1 MRILIVGAG
10 ALGGYFGAR
19 LIEAKRDVTF
29 LVRPKRAAQLAKTG
43 LVVKSK
49 LGDAHIANPPI
60 VLAENIAAPFD
71 LILVGCKAYDL
82 EVTMESFAPAVG
94 PDTAILPILNGMK
107 HLGSLSQ
114 RFGAQH
120 VLGGLCII
128 SATLD
133 DEGIVLHLNELQILV
148 YGELDGTRSARIE
161 AIEKT
166 FAGVQGDLRSTTTI
180 VQELWEK
187 WVMIASLAG
196 ITSLMRA
203 VIGDIERAGGAEL
216 AVALLGECAG
226 IATSAGYPPRPAML
240 ERGRANLTAEGSML
254 TASMMKDME
263 RGAPIESDAIVGDLL
278 ARRVGLADERSLLQT
293 VHTHLKA
300 YEARRAREI
309 SSAASPSTDQK
320 P

>member
-19 LIEAKRDVTF
+19 LLEAKRDVTF

-49 LGDAHIANPPI
+49 LGDAHIPNPPI
-60 VLAENIAAPFD
+60 VLAENISGPYD

-82 EVTMESFAPAVG
+82 EATMESFARAVG
-94 PDTAILPILNGMK
+94 PNTAILPILNGMK
-107 HLGSLSQ
+107 HLDSLSA

-133 DEGIVLHLNELQILV
+133 DEGIVLHLNELEILV

-203 VIGDIERAGGAEL
+203 LIGDIERAGGSQIAI
-216 AVALLGECAG
+216 ALFNECAA
-226 IATSAGYPPRPAML
+226 IATSAGYAPRQAVVD
-240 ERGRANLTAEGSML
+240 RAGVTLTAKGSSL
-254 TASMMKDME
+254 TASMMKDIE
-263 RGAPIESDAIVGDLL
+263 RGARTEADHIIGDLI
-278 ARRVGLADERSLLQT
+278 ARRMGAASATSVLNVVYA
-293 VHTHLKA
+293 HLRT
-300 YEARRAREI
+300 YEARREREG
-309 SSAASPSTDQK
+309 K
-320 P
+320 

>member
-19 LIEAKRDVTF
+19 LLEAKRDVTF
-29 LVRPKRAAQLAKTG
+29 LVRPRRAAQLANTG

-49 LGDAHIANPPI
+49 LGDVSIAEPPI
-60 VLAENIAAPFD
+60 VLAENISAPFD

-82 EVTMESFAPAVG
+82 DATMESFAPAVG
-94 PDTAILPILNGMK
+94 PNTMILPILNGMK
-107 HLGSLSQ
+107 HIDALSN

-133 DEGIVLHLNELQILV
+133 DDGIILHLNDLQILV

-161 AIEKT
+161 AIEEV

-203 VIGDIERAGGAEL
+203 LIGDIERGGGAEIAL
-216 AVALLGECAG
+216 ALFAECAAVA
-226 IATSAGYPPRPAML
+226 TTAGYPPRQAL
-240 ERGRANLTAEGSML
+240 FDRARVTLTMAGSTL
-254 TASMMKDME
+254 TASMMKDIE
-263 RGAPIESDAIVGDLL
+263 RGARTEGDHIIGDLI
-278 ARRVGLADERSLLQT
+278 
-293 VHTHLKA
+293 
-300 YEARRAREI
+300 ARRAGPGHEMSVLDIVYAHLRTYENRREREE
-309 SSAASPSTDQK
+309 SEK
-320 P
+320 PVRVKSQ

>member
-19 LIEAKRDVTF
+19 LLEAKRDVTF
-29 LVRPKRAAQLAKTG
+29 LVRPRRAAQLAKTG

-49 LGDAHIANPPI
+49 LGDSHIVNPPI
-60 VLAENIAAPFD
+60 VLAEDIKTPFD

-82 EVTMESFAPAVG
+82 DATMDSFAPAVG
-94 PDTAILPILNGMK
+94 PNTAILPILNGMK
-107 HLGSLSQ
+107 HIDSLSR
-114 RFGAQH
+114 RFGKDR

-133 DEGIVLHLNELQILV
+133 DAGVVLHLNDLQILV

-161 AIEKT
+161 AIEKL
-166 FAGVQGDLRSTTTI
+166 FGGVQGDIRSTATI

-203 VIGDIERAGGAEL
+203 LIGDIERGGGAPMALEL
-216 AVALLGECAG
+216 FRECAA
-226 IATSAGYPPRPAML
+226 IAAGAGYPPRQAL
-240 ERGRANLTAEGSML
+240 FDRAAVTLTAAGSTL

-263 RGAPIESDAIVGDLL
+263 RGARTEGEHIIGDLI
-278 ARRVGLADERSLLQT
+278 ARRTTSPTGGYSLLDIVLVNLRT
-293 VHTHLKA
+293 
-300 YEARRAREI
+300 YEARRQREAKT
-309 SSAASPSTDQK
+309 S
-320 P
+320 

>member
-19 LIEAKRDVTF
+19 LLEAKRDVTF
-29 LVRPKRAAQLAKTG
+29 LVRPRRAAQLAKTG
-43 LVVKSK
+43 LVVKSTI
-49 LGDAHIANPPI
+49 GDAHIANPPI
-60 VLAENIAAPFD
+60 VLAENINAPFD

-82 EVTMESFAPAVG
+82 DATMESFAPAVG
-94 PDTAILPILNGMK
+94 PETVILPILNGMK
-107 HLGSLSQ
+107 HLDSLSK

-133 DEGIVLHLNELQILV
+133 DEGIVLHLNDLQLLV

-196 ITSLMRA
+196 ITSLMRGL
-203 VIGDIERAGGAEL
+203 IGDIERAGASG
-216 AVALLGECAG
+216 VAIALFNECAA
-226 IATSAGYPPRPAML
+226 IATAAGYPPRQAVID
-240 ERGRANLTAEGSML
+240 RAGVTLTMKGSSL
-254 TASMMKDME
+254 TASMMKDIE
-263 RGAPIESDAIVGDLL
+263 RGARTEGEHIIGDLI
-278 ARRVGLADERSLLQT
+278 ARRVGAVNTPVIEMVYAHVRT
-293 VHTHLKA
+293 
-300 YEARRAREI
+300 YEARREREG
-309 SSAASPSTDQK
+309 K
-320 P
+320 

>member
-19 LIEAKRDVTF
+19 LLEAKRDVTF

-60 VLAENIAAPFD
+60 VLAEDIAAPFD

-82 EVTMESFAPAVG
+82 DATMESFARAVG
-94 PDTAILPILNGMK
+94 LDTVILPILNGMK
-107 HLGSLSQ
+107 HLDSLSQ

-133 DEGIVLHLNELQILV
+133 DDGVVPHLNDLQILV
-148 YGELDGTRSARIE
+148 YGELDGSRSARIE
-161 AIEKT
+161 AIEKI

-196 ITSLMRA
+196 TTSLMRA
-203 VIGDIERAGGAEL
+203 LIGDIERAGGGEL
-216 AVALLGECAG
+216 ALALLAECAA
-226 IATSAGYPPRPAML
+226 ISASAGYPPREAWL
-240 ERGRANLTAEGSML
+240 ERGRTNLTAKGSML
-254 TASMMKDME
+254 TASMMKDLE
-263 RGAPIESDAIVGDLL
+263 RGARTEADHIIGDLL
-278 ARRVGLADERSLLQT
+278 ARRVGAADEKSGPVSLLDI
-293 VHTHLKA
+293 VYVHLKS
-300 YEARRAREI
+300 YEARRLRESASQPAR
-309 SSAASPSTDQK
+309 
-320 P
+320 

>member
-60 VLAENIAAPFD
+60 VLAENIKAPFD

-82 EVTMESFAPAVG
+82 ESTMESFAPAVG
-94 PDTAILPILNGMK
+94 PETAILPILNGMK
-107 HLGSLSQ
+107 HIDALSK

-120 VLGGLCII
+120 VLGGLAII

-133 DEGIVLHLNELQILV
+133 DDGIVLHLNDLHILT
-148 YGELDGTRSARIE
+148 YGELDGTHSPRIE

-196 ITSLMRA
+196 IASLMRA
-203 VIGDIERAGGAEL
+203 VIGDIERGGGADL
-216 AVALLGECAG
+216 AIALLHECAA
-226 IATSAGYPPRPAML
+226 IATSAGYPPRPAWL
-240 ERGRANLTAEGSML
+240 DRGRTNLTAKGSTL
-254 TASMMKDME
+254 TASMMKDIE
-263 RGAPIESDAIVGDLL
+263 RGSRIESDAIIGDLL
-278 ARRVGLADERSLLQT
+278 SRRGSVEAPLLT
-293 VHTHLKA
+293 IVHAHLGA
-300 YEARRAREI
+300 YEARRDREKHT
-309 SSAASPSTDQK
+309 AS
-320 P
+320 

>member
-29 LVRPKRAAQLAKTG
+29 LVRPRRAAQLAMTG

-49 LGDAHIANPPI
+49 LGDVRIANPPI
-60 VLAENIAAPFD
+60 VLAEHIKSPFD

-82 EVTMESFAPAVG
+82 EATMESFAPAVG

-107 HLGSLSQ
+107 HIDSLSA
-114 RFGAQH
+114 RFGKEH

-133 DEGIVLHLNELQILV
+133 DEGIVLHLNDLHLLV
-148 YGELDGTRSARIE
+148 YGELDGTRSTRIE

-166 FAGVQGDLRSTTTI
+166 FAGVQADLRSTTTI

-203 VIGDIERAGGAEL
+203 LIGDIERAGGAPI
-216 AVALLGECAG
+216 AMALFHECAA
-226 IATSAGYPPRPAML
+226 IAAGVGYPPRQAVVD
-240 ERGRANLTAEGSML
+240 RAGVTLTAPGSML
-254 TASMMKDME
+254 TASLMKDME
-263 RGAPIESDAIVGDLL
+263 RGSAIESEAIIGDLL
-278 ARRVGLADERSLLQT
+278 ARGGSLETPL
-293 VHTHLKA
+293 LKIVYANVRA
-300 YEARRAREI
+300 YEARREREKKQT
-309 SSAASPSTDQK
+309 PS
-320 P
+320 

>member
-19 LIEAKRDVTF
+19 LLEAGRDVTF
-29 LVRPKRAAQLAKTG
+29 LVRPKRAAQLAKSG

-49 LGDAHIANPPI
+49 LGDAYIANPPI
-60 VLAENIAAPFD
+60 VLAENINSTFD

-82 EVTMESFAPAVG
+82 ESTMESFAPAVG

-107 HLGSLSQ
+107 HLETLSK

-133 DEGIVLHLNELQILV
+133 DEGIVLHLNDLQILV
-148 YGELDGTRSARIE
+148 YGELDGARSARIE
-161 AIEKT
+161 AIEKC
-166 FAGVQGDLRSTTTI
+166 FSGVQGDLRSTTTI
-180 VQELWEK
+180 MQELWEK

-203 VIGDIERAGGAEL
+203 LIGDIERADGGVA
-216 AVALLGECAG
+216 AIALLRECAA
-226 IATSAGYPPRPAML
+226 IAAGAGYPPRQAMID
-240 ERGRANLTAEGSML
+240 RATATLTAPGSTL
-254 TASMMKDME
+254 TASMMKDIE
-263 RGAPIESDAIVGDLL
+263 RGARTEGEHIIGDLL
-278 ARRVGLADERSLLQT
+278 ARRVGLADEKSLLNI

-300 YEARRAREI
+300 YEARREREKQT
-309 SSAASPSTDQK
+309 AG
-320 P
+320 

>member
-19 LIEAKRDVTF
+19 LLEAKRDVTF
-29 LVRPKRAAQLAKTG
+29 LVRPRRAAQLAKTG

-60 VLAENIAAPFD
+60 VLAENITAPYD

-82 EVTMESFAPAVG
+82 DSTMESFAAAVG
-94 PDTAILPILNGMK
+94 PGTMILPILNGMK
-107 HLGSLSQ
+107 HIDSLSK
-114 RFGAQH
+114 RFGARH

-133 DEGIVLHLNELQILV
+133 EEGIVLHLNDLQILV

-161 AIEKT
+161 AIEKV
-166 FAGVQGDLRSTTTI
+166 FAGVQGDVRSTTTI

-203 VIGDIERAGGAEL
+203 LIGDIERAGASG
-216 AVALLGECAG
+216 VAIALFNECAA
-226 IATSAGYPPRPAML
+226 IATAAGYPPRQAVVD
-240 ERGRANLTAEGSML
+240 RAGVTLTMKGSSL
-254 TASMMKDME
+254 TASMMKDIE
-263 RGAPIESDAIVGDLL
+263 RGARTEGEHIIGDLI
-278 ARRVGLADERSLLQT
+278 ARRVGAGDERSLLDI
-293 VHTHLKA
+293 VYAHLRT
-300 YEARRAREI
+300 YESRRGREG
-309 SSAASPSTDQK
+309 K
-320 P
+320 

>member
-19 LIEAKRDVTF
+19 LLEAKRDVTF
-29 LVRPKRAAQLAKTG
+29 LVRPRRAAQLAKTG

-60 VLAENIAAPFD
+60 VLAENITAPFD

-82 EVTMESFAPAVG
+82 DATMESFAPAVG

-107 HLGSLSQ
+107 HLDSLSK

-133 DEGIVLHLNELQILV
+133 DEGIVLHLNDLQTLV

-161 AIEKT
+161 AMEKI

-180 VQELWEK
+180 VHELWEK

-196 ITSLMRA
+196 ITSLMRGL
-203 VIGDIERAGGAEL
+203 IGDIERGGGGEIALALFAECA
-216 AVALLGECAG
+216 AVAA
-226 IATSAGYPPRPAML
+226 AAGYPPRQAL
-240 ERGRANLTAEGSML
+240 FDRARVTLTMAGSPL
-254 TASMMKDME
+254 TASMMKDIE
-263 RGAPIESDAIVGDLL
+263 RGARTEGEHIIGDLI
-278 ARRVGLADERSLLQT
+278 ARRVGAADERSVLNL
-293 VHTHLKA
+293 VYAHLRT
-300 YEARRAREI
+300 YESRREREG
-309 SSAASPSTDQK
+309 K
-320 P
+320 

>member
-19 LIEAKRDVTF
+19 LLQAGRDVTF

-49 LGDAHIANPPI
+49 LGDVHLPDPPI
-60 VLAENIAAPFD
+60 VLAENIDATFD
-71 LILVGCKAYDL
+71 LIIVGCKAYDL
-82 EVTMESFAPAVG
+82 DSTMESFAPAVG
-94 PDTAILPILNGMK
+94 PNTAILPILNGMK
-107 HLGSLSQ
+107 HLDSLSA
-114 RFGAQH
+114 RFGAGH

-133 DEGIVLHLNELQILV
+133 DEGVVLHLNDLQILV

-203 VIGDIERAGGAEL
+203 VIGDIELAGGAEV
-216 AVALLGECAG
+216 AVALLGECAA
-226 IATSAGYPPRPAML
+226 IAASAGYPPRPAML
-240 ERGRANLTAEGSML
+240 ERGRANLTAKGSML
-254 TASMMKDME
+254 TASMMKDIE

-278 ARRVGLADERSLLQT
+278 ARRVGLADERSLLRI
-293 VHTHLKA
+293 VHAHLKA
-300 YEARRAREI
+300 YEARRARELTP
-309 SSAASPSTDQK
+309 AALAPVARST
-320 P
+320 